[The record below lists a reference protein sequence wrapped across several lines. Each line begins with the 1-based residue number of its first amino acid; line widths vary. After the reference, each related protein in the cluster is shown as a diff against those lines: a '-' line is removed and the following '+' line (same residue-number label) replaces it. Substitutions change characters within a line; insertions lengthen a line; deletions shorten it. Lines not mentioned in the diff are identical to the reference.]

1 MPTLR
6 IIFVIFIITALQT
19 ALPRYWPGFSYLDL
33 PLILTVHLGLQRN
46 ASQAIWFGAIAGLC
60 QDISLSSR
68 LLGLCGF
75 SKTAI
80 GYSLWFFGNRF
91 RLDGALLR
99 IFILLA
105 SSAANTLMFV
115 ALHFFFAA
123 APEGM
128 NIRGAMKIG
137 GLQLVGNLL
146 VSLLLFPIFDKFF
159 HEDPYDPTR
168 APEVGRRKL
177 N

>member
-19 ALPRYWPGFSYLDL
+19 ALPQYWPGFSYLDL

-46 ASQAIWFGAIAGLC
+46 SSQAIWFGAVAGLC
-60 QDISLSSR
+60 QDVALSSR
-68 LLGLCGF
+68 LLGLSGF

-80 GYSLWFFGNRF
+80 GYGLWFIGNRF

-105 SSAANTLMFV
+105 SSVANTLMFV
-115 ALHFFFAA
+115 GLHFFFAA

-128 NIRGAMKIG
+128 NVRGALKIG
-137 GLQLVGNLL
+137 GLQLVSNLV
-146 VSLLLFPIFDKFF
+146 VSLFLFPIFDKVF

-168 APEVGRRKL
+168 APELGRRKL